1 MKKTFWATICLLMY
15 VLPVSAESSW
25 VCADKSAASVL
36 LSRDSRK
43 VGEGKKGLMKAT
55 YNAVDSFC
63 RTLAGGVKAGYAGF
77 VDASILA
84 TMTGESAVSVSKTHG
99 YCFNPFVF
107 VGAGLACDVYR
118 DALFTPVY
126 AAARF
131 TLRDS
136 WLAPY
141 VGVRV
146 GFSPGKKDGS
156 SWAMGAYCSP
166 SLGLRLALKSCHAV
180 NVGIAYVLQSQST
193 DYSYDDGYK
202 RYFGTTVDVHHS
214 IALRVGFEF

>member
-43 VGEGKKGLMKAT
+43 VGEGKKGLMKST

-84 TMTGESAVSVSKTHG
+84 TMTGESAVSVSTTHG

-107 VGAGLACDVYR
+107 VGAGLRCLSRCSFYSC
-118 DALFTPVY
+118 LCCCPIYF
-126 AAARF
+126 AR
-131 TLRDS
+131 
-136 WLAPY
+136 
-141 VGVRV
+141 
-146 GFSPGKKDGS
+146 
-156 SWAMGAYCSP
+156 
-166 SLGLRLALKSCHAV
+166 
-180 NVGIAYVLQSQST
+180 
-193 DYSYDDGYK
+193 
-202 RYFGTTVDVHHS
+202 
-214 IALRVGFEF
+214 

>member
-43 VGEGKKGLMKAT
+43 VGEGKKGLMKVT

-84 TMTGESAVSVSKTHG
+84 TMTGEPVCLCGSR
-99 YCFNPFVF
+99 
-107 VGAGLACDVYR
+107 AGLRCLSRCSFYSC
-118 DALFTPVY
+118 LCCCPIYF
-126 AAARF
+126 AR
-131 TLRDS
+131 
-136 WLAPY
+136 
-141 VGVRV
+141 
-146 GFSPGKKDGS
+146 
-156 SWAMGAYCSP
+156 
-166 SLGLRLALKSCHAV
+166 
-180 NVGIAYVLQSQST
+180 
-193 DYSYDDGYK
+193 
-202 RYFGTTVDVHHS
+202 
-214 IALRVGFEF
+214 

>member
-84 TMTGESAVSVSKTHG
+84 TMTGESAVSVSTTHG

-118 DALFTPVY
+118 DALCAIVGWLLMSVY
-126 AAARF
+126 VWVSLPERKTVRLGRWGHIARRHWVCD
-131 TLRDS
+131 L
-136 WLAPY
+136 L
-141 VGVRV
+141 
-146 GFSPGKKDGS
+146 
-156 SWAMGAYCSP
+156 
-166 SLGLRLALKSCHAV
+166 
-180 NVGIAYVLQSQST
+180 
-193 DYSYDDGYK
+193 
-202 RYFGTTVDVHHS
+202 
-214 IALRVGFEF
+214 